1 MRVLLVED
9 DPVLA
14 SAVRDYLTRDGWA
27 VDVAPT
33 LAVARGCM
41 PAPYVT
47 VVLDLG
53 LPDGSGLSLLPLFAR
68 QPEPPAVLVLTAQD
82 RLSDRV
88 RGLDAGADDYLVKPF
103 SPRELVARVRA
114 LLRRAH
120 VTEEPQRDRLVYG
133 DLEIDVASHK
143 AFRADRELELT
154 ASEFKLLVTL
164 ARYPGRVYSRMELVE
179 KVLGYDFEGYERTID
194 SHVKNLRAKL
204 DDDPRSPTF
213 IYTVHGVGYRFE
225 APEDAE
231 DQAARDA

>member
-14 SAVRDYLTRDGWA
+14 SAVSEHLTRGGYA

-33 LAVARGCM
+33 LAVARACVH
-41 PAPYVT
+41 APYAA

-103 SPRELVARVRA
+103 DLPELSARLRAIVR
-114 LLRRAH
+114 RRAGRR
-120 VTEEPQRDRLVYG
+120 TPMIERG
-133 DLEIDVASHK
+133 AMTIDPAACEVSLNG
-143 AFRADRELELT
+143 RPVELT
-154 ASEFKLLVTL
+154 AREYALVVAL
-164 ARYPGRVYSRMELVE
+164 A
-179 KVLGYDFEGYERTID
+179 
-194 SHVKNLRAKL
+194 
-204 DDDPRSPTF
+204 
-213 IYTVHGVGYRFE
+213 E
-225 APEDAE
+225 APERVFSRSQLEDTLYTFDGGTESNIVEVYVSRLRRKFGRAAIRTVRGIGYRWDPEGEAGAEADA
-231 DQAARDA
+231 